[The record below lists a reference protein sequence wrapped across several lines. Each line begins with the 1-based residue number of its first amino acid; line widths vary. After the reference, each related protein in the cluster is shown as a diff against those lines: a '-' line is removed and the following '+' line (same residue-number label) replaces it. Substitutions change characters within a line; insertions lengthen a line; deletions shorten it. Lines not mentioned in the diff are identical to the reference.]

1 MFGCCRWICAPPL
14 GLCWIV
20 PESWVR
26 TWVHTSPGLE
36 EESDMFYEAGLRSLT
51 FVYLLPAGLQY
62 WLLSFTGAFVCFP
75 FAVMHSIVC
84 FFYPL
89 LDNLVVLSLG
99 LLLLFGGQMH
109 RLQIPD
115 AFRCLGSSCSKLY
128 NTISLFYGR
137 TLVFHIVLYGNFTHF
152 DITIVY
158 GTSATG
164 LLWFH
169 TYYCKVYEVFTIVVI
184 CATITHPNVKHGLP
198 PKEIPYPVIA
208 EESTLPFLW
217 QLECVSI
224 FLLGKEGD
232 QVLSIRQRYQV
243 VLAKVLDIG

>member
-1 MFGCCRWICAPPL
+1 
-14 GLCWIV
+14 
-20 PESWVR
+20 
-26 TWVHTSPGLE
+26 
-36 EESDMFYEAGLRSLT
+36 
-51 FVYLLPAGLQY
+51 
-62 WLLSFTGAFVCFP
+62 
-75 FAVMHSIVC
+75 
-84 FFYPL
+84 
-89 LDNLVVLSLG
+89 
-99 LLLLFGGQMH
+99 
-109 RLQIPD
+109 
-115 AFRCLGSSCSKLY
+115 
-128 NTISLFYGR
+128 
-137 TLVFHIVLYGNFTHF
+137 VLYGNFTHF

-232 QVLSIRQRYQV
+232 QVLSICQRYQV